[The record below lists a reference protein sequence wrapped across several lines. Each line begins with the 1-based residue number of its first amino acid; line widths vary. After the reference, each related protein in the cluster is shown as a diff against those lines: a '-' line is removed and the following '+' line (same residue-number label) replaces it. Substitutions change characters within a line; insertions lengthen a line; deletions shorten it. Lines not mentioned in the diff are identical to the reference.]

1 MGRILTLVLLCC
13 SVSAGP
19 ALAAAV
25 RHVGSTWVMENA
37 ALRVTVDEDTARM
50 SVLPKATG
58 LLWEQE
64 GAPLRSEAAPQVQVR
79 RAAAAPTIDGDNA
92 DWSWEG
98 VIWLPWVGE
107 DGERNLS
114 GGALVRWDEQNL
126 YLYVRVRDQT
136 VAFGR
141 REPQQWWEADS
152 VEFWVDS
159 VQVGLHLHPD
169 NLMAAN
175 AQGEPYAGSRLAV
188 RLIEN
193 DPLPGYGV
201 ELAMPLEHFPI
212 LKDPEAGV
220 RFYFAVGLNDADPEA
235 GQPVQR
241 VAQGYY
247 PRTWVHSEP
256 RTFAVAVLT
265 DAEGEAPP
273 LTKENDRTGV
283 LFTSGVADM
292 RGTPDAITYSMT
304 LVRGQPEPLRLAVEL
319 ALVGD
324 EPVLDMTLSS
334 RGGDGARMGRL
345 SYPRPLFPPDPER
358 YFMTFADYCDGRYV
372 WVGDEVYRHRWLQVG
387 GQLDM
392 PWVAV
397 TDGTQGMMAISLT
410 PEDTVFLMQSRRG
423 DGQQFGFPGLMW
435 EPSKGEW
442 GHDRRVRYA
451 FFEKGGHVAACK
463 LWRKIAQDWAMFR
476 TLADKTK
483 TNPDVAKLM
492 GSVDWWGAPG
502 LHFVKEAM
510 AEGITRGLVNG
521 RWAPEDMAEMV
532 RLGWLVG
539 EYDNYVDIDDAPEI
553 SPHKAPVDQHAV
565 VKADGE
571 LMTAWVVRGAD
582 MKPVRHFMKHCT
594 AKQLE
599 CARAIIPDI
608 LKTYPYN
615 TRFLDVTSAE
625 SLLECYSPDHPT
637 TRASDRANRQA
648 LQRYVSDELGLVAGG
663 EHGRWWSV
671 PYLDY
676 HEGMMGGGHYS
687 WPAGYLRDVKDRNEL
702 GERYLN
708 YGINPANRAPLF
720 ELAYHDCVVNY
731 WYWGATNDY
740 LHQVAPEITE
750 RKTAMNVLYG
760 TPPMMWVNSH
770 GLRWSVPEQREQML
784 TIYRNTCKLH
794 EVIGMQ
800 EMVSHEFLTE
810 DRMVQRT
817 VWEDGTTCTV
827 NFGKT
832 PYRVA
837 AGDVTLELGES
848 DFYVNGPE
856 IEQWRVS
863 VKGAGQGD
871 DRTRQ
876 TVIRTDDYLF
886 VESGAARFENVLLS
900 CVGQAALQ
908 TAGPHRAHIT
918 LSSGTDLELHV
929 SAWRPDWRAVP
940 RVLIALDEGGRP
952 VRRVEGGHAPT
963 LKLRAPAEQKARY
976 LLLAGDE
983 ALVPDLT
990 IERLALS
997 VDGRAVEATTALGA
1011 GDTIDIT
1018 VRLRNLGLSA
1028 AEQVALWLRLG
1039 GPRGPVLASFDGLT
1053 LAPGAERTLRAQ
1065 LPAAKADGPRQ
1076 ITAQL
1081 DAAGPVSLTG
1091 RTQADA
1097 ALYGPVVLRRFP
1109 FRRSYILRLPPGDS
1123 AGMAVEMPFD
1133 LNGME
1138 KVGGEGATTDKE
1150 GKGLVEGMRL
1160 DRGYLSAEFITD
1172 PEKKECVLE
1181 DCYVLVH
1188 QEKISSVQD
1197 FVPLLEKIHFAR
1209 KPLLVIAQDFD
1220 SEVLAVLL
1228 INNRRGLLT
1237 CCAVK
1242 APGLGDRCK
1251 AIMQDVAVLVGG
1263 RVISEDLGLELKSV
1277 GLSDLGRANKVVIT
1291 ADDTT
1296 IMPEAVEGEDTQGRL
1311 SEGRTADPANLR
1323 LLFDGGLVAPA
1334 QFEATQPGGTEG
1346 TLVFCVP
1353 PGLRAG
1359 EEASARVMGVPVGSD
1374 LVFSHASKFDVAAD
1388 GSRIRMGNYVAKI
1401 SRGVLNSISLLTPA
1415 GDEQPV
1421 MENIIVSSAE
1431 TGWSS
1436 EDGEVEQFK
1445 LLASGPVR
1453 AVFACTKVLR
1463 NGTGLTRR
1471 WSFYADRFEI
1481 HSQTT
1486 PHIGTLTRARY
1497 VAEGTATNETGRTAS
1512 MDGVGD
1518 AEDFGF
1524 QGRPTWYAVFSDRYR
1539 NACIAL
1545 TEPSGFTWWDAGV
1558 MGQVSLN
1565 HGGDGP
1571 EKRVYIWGA
1580 GAKDDGFARAA
1591 AEAYGQGVGIRQIE
1605 K

>member
-25 RHVGSTWVMENA
+25 RRVGSTWVMENA

-79 RAAAAPTIDGDNA
+79 RVAAAPTIDGDNA

-169 NLMAAN
+169 NLVAAN

-188 RLIEN
+188 GLIEN

-212 LKDPEAGV
+212 LKDPEPGV
-220 RFYFAVGLNDADPEA
+220 RFYFAVGLNDADPEP

-247 PRTWVHSEP
+247 PHTWVHSEP

-265 DAEGEAPP
+265 DAEGVAPP

-304 LVRGQPEPLRLAVEL
+304 LVRGQPEPLRLTVEL

-334 RGGDGARMGRL
+334 RGGDEARMGRV

-463 LWRKIAQDWAMFR
+463 LWREIAQDWAMFR

-492 GSVDWWGAPG
+492 GSVNWWGAPG

-553 SPHKAPVDQHAV
+553 SPHKAPVDRHAV

-571 LMTAWVVRGAD
+571 LMTAWVVRDAD

-608 LKTYPYN
+608 LKAYPYN

-637 TRASDRANRQA
+637 TRASDRENRQA

-740 LHQVAPEITE
+740 LHEVAPEITE

-856 IEQWRVS
+856 IEQWRVP

-886 VESGAARFENVLLS
+886 VESVAARFENALLS

-1028 AEQVALWLRLG
+1028 AEQVALRLRLG

-1123 AGMAVEMPFD
+1123 AGMAVELPFD
-1133 LNGME
+1133 LA
-1138 KVGGEGATTDKE
+1138 GGPG
-1150 GKGLVEGMRL
+1150 
-1160 DRGYLSAEFITD
+1160 
-1172 PEKKECVLE
+1172 P
-1181 DCYVLVH
+1181 
-1188 QEKISSVQD
+1188 
-1197 FVPLLEKIHFAR
+1197 
-1209 KPLLVIAQDFD
+1209 KP
-1220 SEVLAVLL
+1220 
-1228 INNRRGLLT
+1228 
-1237 CCAVK
+1237 
-1242 APGLGDRCK
+1242 
-1251 AIMQDVAVLVGG
+1251 
-1263 RVISEDLGLELKSV
+1263 
-1277 GLSDLGRANKVVIT
+1277 
-1291 ADDTT
+1291 
-1296 IMPEAVEGEDTQGRL
+1296 
-1311 SEGRTADPANLR
+1311 DPANLR
-1323 LLFDGGLVAPA
+1323 VVFKDGIVAPA

-1497 VAEGTATNETGRTAS
+1497 VAEGTATNETGRTAQ

-1524 QGRPTWYAVFSDRYR
+1524 RGRPTWYAVFSDRYR

-1571 EKRVYIWGA
+1571 EKRIYIWGA